1 MLRGRPHGDNIV
13 TVRPFSLTGRVPPSA
28 SATGCNSSN
37 GGDVPVMEAGTS
49 LPALARAAARR
60 RPDAPAVIAGEERLS
75 WGQLDAAVDRAAAGY
90 AALGLRP
97 GDRAAIQLPNGV
109 RWLCA
114 ALGALRVG
122 LIVVPVN
129 TAYTDPELE
138 YVLADSGA
146 GLLVS
151 DTDRTSVAG
160 VRVCSGPPDADG
172 PPPDVEEDSDAVAFL
187 AYTSGTTGRPRGA
200 MLTVAALRANQE
212 QCLAMTP
219 PPVREDDRVLLVLP
233 LFHVYGLNAGFG
245 LVAATGACAVLQERF
260 DPRESLRIMADE
272 QVTAVPGA
280 PPMYQAWLGCGAG
293 AGPPAG
299 RGPPP
304 MYQAWLAAADAAGSD
319 AELRRGFAAI
329 RVASSGAAPLP
340 EDVWLALRERAAVTV
355 WEGYGL
361 TEAAPVVA
369 STLATGR
376 AKPNCIGGRLPG
388 VEVELRATATVVAA
402 VAEDES
408 PPAGRDRDFDG
419 PGEIWVRGPNL
430 FSGYWPDGADG
441 PDADGWL
448 GTGDLAYRDDDG
460 DLHLVDRRSDLI
472 LVSGFNVYPAE
483 VERVLD
489 AHPAV
494 AESAVIGARDARTGA
509 AVRAVVVLAPGE
521 RLTVEELQAHAAGSL
536 ARYKV
541 PTSVHFLPSLP
552 HSLTGKVS
560 RARLRELGLTG
571 DLAADVTAEAAGVS
585 ASG

>member
-1 MLRGRPHGDNIV
+1 MHSTVLAGGGRMQQLQRRRCSVIELGSTETGI
-13 TVRPFSLTGRVPPSA
+13 SL
-28 SATGCNSSN
+28 
-37 GGDVPVMEAGTS
+37 AG
-49 LPALARAAARR
+49 LVRAAAAR
-60 RPDAPAVIAGEERLS
+60 RPDAPAVVAGDQRLS
-75 WGQLDAAVDRAAAGY
+75 WAELDAAVDRAAAGH
-90 AALGLRP
+90 AAHGLDP
-97 GDRAAIQLPNGV
+97 GDRVAVQLPNGLD
-109 RWLCA
+109 WLRT
-114 ALGALRVG
+114 ALGALRAG
-122 LIVVPVN
+122 LVVVPVN

-146 GLLVS
+146 ALLVAA
-151 DTDRTSVAG
+151 TERGPVAG
-160 VRVCSGPPDADG
+160 VPVCAGPPDADG
-172 PPPDVEEDSDAVAFL
+172 PAPEPAVDPAAPSFL

-200 MLTVAALRANQE
+200 ILTAAALRANQE

-245 LVAATGACAVLQERF
+245 LVAATGACAVLQETF
-260 DPRESLRIMADE
+260 DPRTSLTLMAEE

-280 PPMYQAWLGCGAG
+280 PPMF
-293 AGPPAG
+293 
-299 RGPPP
+299 
-304 MYQAWLAAADAAGSD
+304 QAWLAAADALGND
-319 AELRRGFAAI
+319 AELRRGFAAM
-329 RVASSGAAPLP
+329 RMASSGAAPLP
-340 EDVWLALRERAAVTV
+340 EDVWTAMRDRAAVTV

-376 AKPNCIGGRLPG
+376 AKPNCIGGPLPG
-388 VEVELRATATVVAA
+388 VELELRDTATTEGTGDDGSSP
-402 VAEDES
+402 EDHLE
-408 PPAGRDRDFDG
+408 G

-430 FSGYWPDGADG
+430 FAGFWPDGADG

-448 GTGDLAYRDDDG
+448 GTGDLAYRDADG

-494 AESAVIGARDARTGA
+494 VESAVIGVPDPRTGS
-509 AVRAVVVLAPGE
+509 AVRAVVVLRPGE
-521 RLTVEELQAHAAGSL
+521 DLSFEDLQAHAAESL

-571 DLAADVTAEAAGVS
+571 SD
-585 ASG
+585 